1 MNRIQFER
9 RAVALASLLFIA
21 QAHTL
26 AQAQQPTT
34 LSLLESVVVTGTAE
48 QAESITKPF
57 SVIGSD
63 ELNASGAG
71 TLGEALRYQPGV
83 SATGFGPNSS
93 RPIIRGQD
101 SDRIKI
107 LRNSAAVVDVSALSF
122 DHALPVDPFAL
133 HQVEILRGPAALA
146 YGGNAVGGVVNLVDQ
161 RIARKPVEGLQGEVN
176 LLGGGAADQTAGGFK
191 LDGGL
196 GQGISIHLD
205 GFKRTTR
212 DLETPTFTDPEG
224 VTGRRVQNSS
234 SRSDGAA
241 IGASVQTSNGY
252 IGVSAERYNNEY
264 GVPKKLDVRIGM
276 ENERYALEGQQNM
289 PGGFVDTF
297 KYRLAKTDYQ
307 HREFEGG
314 NPATLFLNDGVDGRI
329 ELGLRSFAIAG
340 LSVTTQAGVQF
351 ERTDFSAIGD
361 EAFVPNTSTDQTGL
375 FGIFRAS
382 TGKANSGVF
391 EFGVRAEQ
399 VDVNAAS
406 SGLSGLSGPV
416 AGAGV
421 TAGPGINR
429 TFSPSSVSLGYT
441 APIGNGWSLGG
452 SVSRVERAPSSFELY
467 ADGVHVATDAYE
479 KGNPTLQEERGRHL
493 ELTSTWAHGPSKFN
507 ATAFASR
514 YSNYIALIG
523 RTGADSVFDED
534 EDGDADP
541 TTGEVLQVFDFTAV
555 PAEFQGIELGYQT
568 AYKLGAGQLQPTIQY
583 DLVRGKRTDGGG
595 NLPRMS
601 PQRVVASLAYSQQGW
616 TVTPEIIWVDKSK
629 AGAGDTA
636 VDAYQLV
643 NLRVGKAFSW
653 GRTGGEVFANLQN
666 LTDELAFSATTL
678 NTVRGYTPLAGRSAL
693 VGVKLAF

>member
-9 RAVALASLLFIA
+9 RAVALASLLFVA

-26 AQAQQPTT
+26 AQAQQAAPA
-34 LSLLESVVVTGTAE
+34 SVLESVVVTGTAE
-48 QAESITKPF
+48 QPESITKPF
-57 SVIGSD
+57 SLIGSD
-63 ELNASGAG
+63 ELNANGAN
-71 TLGEALRYQPGV
+71 TLGEALRYQPGI
-83 SATGFGPNSS
+83 SDTGFGPNSS
-93 RPIIRGQD
+93 RPIVRGQD

-122 DHALPVDPFAL
+122 DHAVPVDPFAL

-161 RIARKPVEGLQGEVN
+161 RIARTPVQGLQGEVN

-191 LDGGL
+191 LDAGL
-196 GQGISIHLD
+196 GQGVSIHLD

-212 DLETPTFTDPEG
+212 DLETPTFTDPDG

-234 SRSDGAA
+234 SKSDGAA
-241 IGASVQTSNGY
+241 IGASVQTGNGY

-276 ENERYALEGQQNM
+276 ESERYALEGQQNM
-289 PGGFVDTF
+289 PGGFIDTV

-307 HREFEGG
+307 HQEFEEG
-314 NPATLFLNDGVDGRI
+314 NPATQFLNDGVDGRI
-329 ELGLRSFAIAG
+329 ELGLRPFELAG
-340 LSVTTQAGVQF
+340 LSVSTQAGVQF

-375 FGIFRAS
+375 FSIFRAS
-382 TGKANSGVF
+382 TGKASSGMF
-391 EFGVRAEQ
+391 EFGVRTEQ
-399 VDVNAAS
+399 VDVNAATTGG
-406 SGLSGLSGPV
+406 SGIFGPV
-416 AGAGV
+416 VGQGV
-421 TAGPGINR
+421 AVNPGINR
-429 TFSPSSVSLGYT
+429 AFSPTSVSFGYT

-479 KGNPTLQEERGRHL
+479 KGNPTLEEERGRHL
-493 ELTSTWAHGPSKFN
+493 ELTSIWAQGQSKFS

-523 RTGADSVFDED
+523 RTGANSTFD
-534 EDGDADP
+534 EDGDP
-541 TTGEVLQVFDFTAV
+541 LTTEDIVPVFDFTAV
-555 PAEFQGIELGYQT
+555 PAEFQGIELGYET
-568 AYKLGAGQLQPTIQY
+568 AYKLGSGQLKPAVQY

-595 NLPRMS
+595 NLPRIS
-601 PQRVVASLAYSQQGW
+601 PQRVLASLAYSQQGW

-629 AGAGDTA
+629 AGTGDTP

-643 NLRVGKAFSW
+643 NLRVGKAFTW
-653 GRTGGEVFANLQN
+653 GTTGGEVFANLQN
-666 LTDELAFSATTL
+666 LTNELAFSATTL

>member
-9 RAVALASLLFIA
+9 RAVAMASLLFIA
-21 QAHTL
+21 QAQTG
-26 AQAQQPTT
+26 AQAQQAVPLTV
-34 LSLLESVVVTGTAE
+34 LESVVVTGTAE
-48 QAESITKPF
+48 QPESITKPF

-63 ELNASGAG
+63 ELNASGAN

-107 LRNSAAVVDVSALSF
+107 LRNSAATVDVSALSF

-161 RIARKPVEGLQGEVN
+161 RIARTPVQGLRGEVN

-196 GQGISIHLD
+196 GQGVSLHLD
-205 GFKRTTR
+205 GFKRTTG
-212 DLETPTFTDPEG
+212 DLKTPSFTDPEG

-234 SRSDGAA
+234 SKSDGAA
-241 IGASVQTSNGY
+241 IGASVQTGDGY

-264 GVPKKLDVRIGM
+264 GVPKKLGVRIGM
-276 ENERYALEGQQNM
+276 ESERYALEGEQRFQGAVVQNI
-289 PGGFVDTF
+289 
-297 KYRLAKTDYQ
+297 KYRLAKTDYKHQ
-307 HREFEGG
+307 EFDEGE
-314 NPATLFLNDGVDGRI
+314 PETVFLNDGVDGRV
-329 ELGLRSFAIAG
+329 EFGLRPFSLGGFNV
-340 LSVTTQAGVQF
+340 STQAGLQF

-361 EAFVPNTSTDQTGL
+361 EAFVPATSTNQTGV
-375 FGIFRAS
+375 FSIFRAS

-399 VDVNAAS
+399 VDVNAATTGD
-406 SGLSGLSGPV
+406 SGPTGPV
-416 AGAGV
+416 AGTGV
-421 TAGPGINR
+421 DVNPGINR
-429 TFSPSSVSLGYT
+429 NFSPSSVSLGYT

-479 KGNPTLQEERGRHL
+479 KGNPTLEEERGRHF
-493 ELTSTWAHGPSKFN
+493 ELTSTWAQGASKFS
-507 ATAFASR
+507 ATAFSSR

-523 RTGADSVFDED
+523 RTGADSRFDED
-534 EDGDADP
+534 EDGDGDP
-541 TTGEVLQVFDFTAV
+541 TTGETLQVFDFTAV
-555 PAEFQGIELGYQT
+555 PAEFKGLEIAYQT
-568 AYKLGAGQLQPTIQY
+568 AYRLGAGQLQPAIQY

-595 NLPRMS
+595 NLPRIS
-601 PQRVVASLAYSQQGW
+601 PQRVVTSLAYSQQGW
-616 TVTPEIIWVDKSK
+616 TVTPELVWVDKSK
-629 AGAGDTA
+629 AGEGDTP
-636 VDAYQLV
+636 VDSYQLL
-643 NLRVGKAFSW
+643 NLRVGKAFTL
-653 GRTGGEVFANLQN
+653 GTTGGEVFANLQN
-666 LTDELAFSATTL
+666 LTNELAFSATTL
-678 NTVRGYTPLAGRSAL
+678 NTVRGFTPLAGRSAL
-693 VGVKLAF
+693 VGVKLVF

>member
-26 AQAQQPTT
+26 AQAQQAAPG
-34 LSLLESVVVTGTAE
+34 SVLESVVVTGTTE
-48 QAESITKPF
+48 QPESITKPF
-57 SVIGSD
+57 SLVGSD
-63 ELNASGAG
+63 ELNANGAN
-71 TLGEALRYQPGV
+71 TLGEALRYQPGI

-93 RPIIRGQD
+93 RPIVRGQD

-107 LRNSAAVVDVSALSF
+107 LRNSAALVDVSALSF

-161 RIARKPVEGLQGEVN
+161 RIARTPVQGLQGEVN

-191 LDGGL
+191 LDAGL
-196 GQGISIHLD
+196 GQGVSIHLD
-205 GFKRTTR
+205 GFKRDTG

-224 VTGRRVQNSS
+224 VTGQRVQNSS

-241 IGASVQTSNGY
+241 IGASVQTGNGY
-252 IGVSAERYNNEY
+252 IGVSAERYTNEY
-264 GVPKKLDVRIGM
+264 GVPKSLDVRIGM
-276 ENERYALEGQQNM
+276 ENERYALEGEQRFSGMAVNN
-289 PGGFVDTF
+289 V

-307 HREFEGG
+307 HREFEDG

-329 ELGLRSFAIAG
+329 ELGLRQFALAG
-340 LSVTTQAGVQF
+340 LNVSTQAGVQF

-361 EAFVPNTSTDQTGL
+361 EAFVPTTSTDQTGL
-375 FGIFRAS
+375 FSIFRAS
-382 TGKANSGVF
+382 TSQANSGVF
-391 EFGVRAEQ
+391 EFGVRVDQ

-406 SGLSGLSGPV
+406 SGLSGLTGPV

-429 TFSPSSVSLGYT
+429 GFSPTSVSFGYT
-441 APIGNGWSLGG
+441 APIGKGWSLGG

-479 KGNPTLQEERGRHL
+479 KGNPSLQEERGRHF
-493 ELTSTWAHGPSKFN
+493 ELTSTWAQGQSKFN

-523 RTGADSVFDED
+523 RTGANSVFDEN

-541 TTGEVLQVFDFTAV
+541 TTGEVLQVFDFAAV

-568 AYKLGAGQLQPTIQY
+568 AYKLGSGQLKPAIQY
-583 DLVRGKRTDGGG
+583 DLIRGKRTDGGG
-595 NLPRMS
+595 NLPRIS
-601 PQRVVASLAYSQQGW
+601 PQRVVASLAYGQQGW

-629 AGAGDTA
+629 AGTGDTP
-636 VDAYQLV
+636 VDAYQLL
-643 NLRVGKAFSW
+643 NLRVGKTFSW
-653 GRTGGEVFANLQN
+653 ERTGGEVFANLQN

>member
-26 AQAQQPTT
+26 AQAQQAAPG
-34 LSLLESVVVTGTAE
+34 SVLESVVVTGTTE
-48 QAESITKPF
+48 QPESITKPF
-57 SVIGSD
+57 SLVGSD
-63 ELNASGAG
+63 ELNANGAN
-71 TLGEALRYQPGV
+71 TLGEALRYQPGI

-93 RPIIRGQD
+93 RPIVRGQD

-107 LRNSAAVVDVSALSF
+107 LRNSAALVDVSALSF

-161 RIARKPVEGLQGEVN
+161 RIARTPVQGLQGEVN

-191 LDGGL
+191 LDAGL
-196 GQGISIHLD
+196 GQGVSIHLD
-205 GFKRTTR
+205 GFKRDTG

-224 VTGRRVQNSS
+224 VTGQRVQNSS

-241 IGASVQTSNGY
+241 IGASVQTGNGY
-252 IGVSAERYNNEY
+252 IGVSAERYTNEY
-264 GVPKKLDVRIGM
+264 GVPKSLDVRIGM
-276 ENERYALEGQQNM
+276 ENERYALEGEQRFSGMAVNN
-289 PGGFVDTF
+289 V

-307 HREFEGG
+307 HREFEDG

-329 ELGLRSFAIAG
+329 ELGLRQFALAG
-340 LSVTTQAGVQF
+340 LNVSTQAGVQF

-361 EAFVPNTSTDQTGL
+361 EAFVPTTSTDQTGL
-375 FGIFRAS
+375 FSIFRAS
-382 TGKANSGVF
+382 TSQANSGVF
-391 EFGVRAEQ
+391 EFGVRVDQ

-406 SGLSGLSGPV
+406 SGLSGLTGPV

-429 TFSPSSVSLGYT
+429 GFSPTSVSFGYT
-441 APIGNGWSLGG
+441 APIGKGWSLGG

-479 KGNPTLQEERGRHL
+479 KGNPSLQEERGRHF
-493 ELTSTWAHGPSKFN
+493 ELTSTWAQGQSKFN

-523 RTGADSVFDED
+523 RTGANSVFDEN

-541 TTGEVLQVFDFTAV
+541 TTGEVLQVFDFAAV

-568 AYKLGAGQLQPTIQY
+568 AYKLGSGQLKPAIQY
-583 DLVRGKRTDGGG
+583 DLIRGKRTDGGG
-595 NLPRMS
+595 NLPRII
-601 PQRVVASLAYSQQGW
+601 PQRVVASVAYSQQGW

-629 AGAGDTA
+629 AGTGDTP
-636 VDAYQLV
+636 VDAYQLL
-643 NLRVGKAFSW
+643 NLRVGKTFSW

>member
-1 MNRIQFER
+1 MNKSQFQR

-21 QAHTL
+21 QTQAL
-26 AQAQQPTT
+26 AQEA
-34 LSLLESVVVTGTAE
+34 LLESVVVTGTAE
-48 QAESITKPF
+48 QPESITKPF
-57 SVIGSD
+57 SIITAD
-63 ELNASGAG
+63 ELNANGAS
-71 TLGEALRYQPGV
+71 TVGEALRYQPGV

-93 RPIIRGQD
+93 RPIVRGQD

-107 LRNSAAVVDVSALSF
+107 LRNSAATVDVSALSF

-161 RIARKPVEGLQGEVN
+161 RIARKPVQGFQGEVN

-191 LDGGL
+191 LDAGL
-196 GQGISIHLD
+196 GQGVSIHLD

-212 DLETPTFTDPEG
+212 DLETPTFTDPVG
-224 VTGRRVQNSS
+224 VTGNRVQNSS
-234 SRSDGAA
+234 SKSDGAA
-241 IGASVQTSNGY
+241 IGASFQTGNGY

-264 GVPKKLDVRIGM
+264 GVPKSLDVRIGM
-276 ENERYALEGQQNM
+276 ESERYALEGEQN
-289 PGGFVDTF
+289 FNNAAFRQV

-307 HREFEGG
+307 HQEFEGG
-314 NPATLFLNDGVDGRI
+314 APATLFVNDGVDGRV
-329 ELGLRSFAIAG
+329 EVALQAFKLGNLN
-340 LSVTTQAGVQF
+340 VNTDTGVQF

-361 EAFVPNTSTDQTGL
+361 EAFVPSTSTDQTGV
-375 FGIFRAS
+375 FTIFRAS
-382 TGKANSGVF
+382 RGQENSGVF
-391 EFGVRAEQ
+391 EFGLRADQ

-406 SGLSGLSGPV
+406 SGLSPQNGPV

-421 TAGPGINR
+421 DAGPGINR
-429 TFSPSSVSLGYT
+429 SFSPNSVSFGYT

-479 KGNPTLQEERGRHL
+479 KGNPDLKEERGRHL
-493 ELTSTWAHGPSKFN
+493 ELTSTWAQGESKFN

-523 RTGADSVFDED
+523 RTGADAQFN
-534 EDGDADP
+534 DG
-541 TTGEVLQVFDFTAV
+541 GELINVFDFTAV

-568 AYKLGAGQLQPTIQY
+568 AYSLGAGKLQPAIQY

-595 NLPRMS
+595 NLPRIS
-601 PQRVVASLAYSQQGW
+601 PQRVVASAAYTHSGW
-616 TVTPEIIWVDKSK
+616 TITPELIWVSDSK
-629 AGAGDTA
+629 AGAGDTE
-636 VDAYQLV
+636 VQGYELL
-643 NLRVGKAFSW
+643 NLRVAKSFTW
-653 GRTGGEVFANLQN
+653 GQTGGEVFANLQN

-678 NTVRGYTPLAGRSAL
+678 DTVRGYTPLGGRAAL

>member
-1 MNRIQFER
+1 MNRIHFER

-21 QAHTL
+21 QANNL
-26 AQAQQPTT
+26 VQAQQSAPPAV
-34 LSLLESVVVTGTAE
+34 LESVVVTGTAE
-48 QAESITKPF
+48 KPESITKPF
-57 SVIGSD
+57 SVLDGD
-63 ELNASGAG
+63 ELNATGAS
-71 TLGEALRYQPGV
+71 TLGEALRHQPGI

-93 RPIIRGQD
+93 RPIVRGQD

-107 LRNSAAVVDVSALSF
+107 LRNSAATVDVSALSF

-161 RIARKPVEGLQGEVN
+161 RIARKPVQGLQGEVN

-196 GQGISIHLD
+196 GQGVSIHLD
-205 GFKRTTR
+205 GFKRSTGE
-212 DLETPTFTDPEG
+212 LETPTFTDPDG

-252 IGVSAERYNNEY
+252 VGVSAERYNNEY

-276 ENERYALEGQQNM
+276 QSERYALEGEENFQGMAIQS
-289 PGGFVDTF
+289 V

-307 HREFEGG
+307 HQEFEGG
-314 NPATLFLNDGVDGRI
+314 TPATVFLNDGVDGRV
-329 ELGLRSFAIAG
+329 ELGLSPFTLGG
-340 LSVTTQAGVQF
+340 LNVSTQAGVQL

-375 FGIFRAS
+375 FSIFRAS
-382 TGKANSGVF
+382 TGQANSGVF
-391 EFGVRAEQ
+391 EFGVRVDQ

-406 SGLSGLSGPV
+406 SGLSGLTGPV
-416 AGAGV
+416 QGGGVAAGQ
-421 TAGPGINR
+421 GIQR
-429 TFSPSSVSLGYT
+429 AFSPSSVSLGYT

-479 KGNPTLQEERGRHL
+479 KGNPTLEEERGRHF
-493 ELTSTWAHGPSKFN
+493 ELTSTWAKGQSKFN

-523 RTGADSVFDED
+523 RTGADSIFDED

-555 PAEFQGIELGYQT
+555 PAEFQGLEIGYQT
-568 AYKLGAGQLQPTIQY
+568 AYKLGSGQLQPAIQY
-583 DLVRGKRTDGGG
+583 DLIRGKRTDGGG
-595 NLPRMS
+595 NLPRIS

-616 TVTPEIIWVDKSK
+616 TVTPEVVWVDKSK
-629 AGAGDTA
+629 AGEGDRQ
-636 VDAYQLV
+636 VDAYQLL
-643 NLRVGKAFSW
+643 NLRVGKAFSL
-653 GRTGGEVFANLQN
+653 GTTGGEVFANLQN
-666 LTDELAFSATTL
+666 LTNELAFSATTL
-678 NTVRGYTPLAGRSAL
+678 NTVRGYTPLAARSAL
-693 VGVKLAF
+693 VGVKLNF